1 MSFGLFILL
10 IFVIIIGIP
19 LFRVF
24 NTIRKLRKNYREMFG
39 GGPRSSQGRRQSQP
53 RQNTRPKREK
63 IIKPDEGEYVE
74 FEEITSTTQ
83 TFSDGGKKYTYTEEQ
98 VTDAE
103 WEDIK

>member
-1 MSFGLFILL
+1 
-10 IFVIIIGIP
+10 
-19 LFRVF
+19 
-24 NTIRKLRKNYREMFG
+24 MFG

-53 RQNTRPKREK
+53 RQKSHPKQEK

>member
-1 MSFGLFILL
+1 
-10 IFVIIIGIP
+10 
-19 LFRVF
+19 
-24 NTIRKLRKNYREMFG
+24 MFG
-39 GGPRSSQGRRQSQP
+39 AGSRNSQGRRQSQP
-53 RQNTRPKREK
+53 SQNPRPKREK

-83 TFSDGGKKYTYTEEQ
+83 SYSGDGKKYTYTEEQ